1 MKSKKVLF
9 VFGIT
14 ILLLTGWLL
23 SVRSSTGAEVIAEQK
38 QLVEQADQLA
48 ERKLYVRA
56 IEFDSGHSGK
66 ITASI

>member
-14 ILLLTGWLL
+14 ILLLVAGLL
-23 SVRSSTGAEVIAEQK
+23 SVRSSTGAEVITEQK

-48 ERKLYVRA
+48 EK
-56 IEFDSGHSGK
+56 K
-66 ITASI
+66 IVCQGD